1 MQIPEIFLSWGFWY
15 AVGGAVVAL
24 AAALLVTI
32 VLVARGIEREARRAL
47 AAAREIE
54 EHTRAIPGL
63 AGALTAVESI
73 HRRALGVV
81 GSTARLAGL
90 LAGAA
95 GGGPGGAGGRT
106 GESGS
111 P

>member
-1 MQIPEIFLSWGFWY
+1 MPIPEIFLSWGFWY
-15 AVGGAVVAL
+15 AVGGAVVAV

-32 VLVARGIEREARRAL
+32 LLVARGIETEAQRAL

-54 EHTRAIPGL
+54 ANTRAIWGL
-63 AGALTAVESI
+63 AGALDALESI
-73 HRRALGVV
+73 HRRARGVA
-81 GSTARLAGL
+81 GATARLAAL

-95 GGGPGGAGGRT
+95 GGPEGGGR
-106 GESGS
+106 GRERRRS